1 MLIYFL
7 KRIFALLPTLI
18 GISTLV
24 FLMIQMI
31 PGDPARVMLGER
43 ATPEAIE
50 NLRKDLGLSKPVYVQ
65 YFTFIKNLSTGDL
78 GRSFK
83 SRELVLTELKN
94 YFPATMELA
103 FTSLLIATFFGV
115 LAGIS
120 SAVNR
125 KTFLD
130 YFSMISALVGVSMPV
145 FWLGLVL
152 ILVFAVNFDFLP
164 ISGRISTEFIF
175 TPITNFYLIDTLL
188 MGNISAF
195 WDALKHL
202 ILPAITLSTIPL
214 AIIARLT
221 RSSMLEVLSK
231 DFVRTARAKG
241 LKERIV
247 VFKHALKNALIP
259 IVTVI
264 GIQFGL
270 LLGGAILTETIFAWP
285 GIGRWVLNSV
295 LARDFLS
302 VQGGA
307 IAIATAFVLINL
319 FVDLIYFYLNPKL
332 RSNL

>member
-1 MLIYFL
+1 MLLYFL

-43 ATPEAIE
+43 ATKEAVE
-50 NLRKDLGLSKPVYVQ
+50 NLRKDLGLNEPVYVQ
-65 YFTFIKNLSTGDL
+65 YFTFVTNLAKGDL

-83 SRELVLTELKN
+83 SRELVSTELKN

-120 SAVNR
+120 SAVKR

-152 ILVFAVNFDFLP
+152 ILIFAVNFDFLP
-164 ISGRISTEFIF
+164 ISGRISSEFIF
-175 TPITNFYLIDTLL
+175 SPITNFYLIDTILL
-188 MGNISAF
+188 GNFKAF

-202 ILPAITLSTIPL
+202 ILPAVTLATIPL

-241 LKERIV
+241 LKERLV

-319 FVDLIYFYLNPKL
+319 FVDLVYFYLNPKL

>member
-1 MLIYFL
+1 
-7 KRIFALLPTLI
+7 
-18 GISTLV
+18 
-24 FLMIQMI
+24 MIQMI

-259 IVTVI
+259 IVTII

>member
-1 MLIYFL
+1 MFLYFL
-7 KRIFALLPTLI
+7 KRISALLPTLI

-50 NLRKDLGLSKPVYVQ
+50 NLRKDLGLDEPVYYQ
-65 YFTFIKNLSTGDL
+65 YFTFIKNLAKGDL

-83 SRELVLTELKN
+83 SREEVTTELKN

-103 FTSLLIATFFGV
+103 FTSLLIATLLGV

-152 ILVFAVNFDFLP
+152 ILIFAVNFDFLP

-188 MGNISAF
+188 IGNFAAF

-202 ILPAITLSTIPL
+202 ILPAITLATIPL

-241 LKERIV
+241 LKERLV